1 MKISDFIKKPVLSS
15 VISILIVIAG
25 VIALRTLPI
34 EQYPDI
40 APPMVSI
47 SAFYNGASASTI
59 QKSVIAPIEEAVN
72 GVENM
77 IYMTSSANN
86 AGEVSISVYFK
97 QGTDPDMATV
107 NVQNRVSQA
116 EPRLPA
122 EVKQYGLTVTK
133 QMNSILQMFTI
144 SSPDEKFDDNF
155 ISNYLNINLKPKIL
169 RVSGVGKVM
178 IFGADY
184 SMRIWLKPEVLAS
197 FNMSPKEVIAALAD
211 QNIEAATGTFGE
223 NSPEQLQY
231 SMVYSGRLKTV
242 EEFKNIVIRTSANG
256 EILHL
261 GTVADIELGKENY
274 LFSSKTNGHSG
285 AVCVVYQ
292 TAGSNAKVVNDNITA
307 LLEEEQRV
315 QPDLDFTVMMNTNDF
330 LNASMHDVIKTLLEA
345 LLLVVLIVLLFLH
358 DWQSTVIPFVGIMVS
373 LIGTF
378 AFMLVAGF
386 SINLISLFA
395 LVLVIGTVVD
405 DSIVVVEAV
414 HEKLDA
420 GYKSSRKAAT
430 DAMGEITTAV
440 ITSSL
445 VFMAVFIPISMLS
458 GTSGTFFRQFGLT
471 MAVAVG
477 ISALNALTLVPALCA
492 IMIKPKSETANPNG
506 KHKLHALYQRL
517 CVAFDTAFV
526 GWSEKYKNGIRPLIK
541 RPWIPVLVVVA
552 SAVVMVWAINTTPS
566 GFVPQEDKGSF
577 ICDILMP
584 TGTTV
589 NKTSITVE
597 QIAERVKAIDEVKD
611 VACTAG
617 YGFSC
622 GQMSNAGFLLV
633 SLKNWDERDFL
644 SVKKVMAEVSRIGK
658 EYADAQVIPFQM
670 PMIPG
675 YGSSSD
681 AEINLQDKTDADI
694 ADFAVV
700 RDDFVKALNQH
711 PAIEY
716 AYSTFTA
723 DNPQWLVTVDAS
735 KCYQKGVT
743 VQEVMN
749 TLAIYMG
756 GSYVNDINLY
766 GKVYKVMVQG
776 TPESHVDEKAL
787 NYTMV
792 KTPSG
797 EMAPIATFVTLKRIY
812 GAPYLNRFN
821 MLSSIQVSASPAP
834 GASSGSVIQAVKETA
849 DQILPARDYSIEFGG
864 MTREQSEGS
873 SMLLIFGISALLIY
887 LVLACLYESYVV
899 PFSIMLAVPLGLM
912 GAFLFTKIAGAIFPG
927 VGIDNNI
934 YLQTGV
940 VMLIGLLSKTGILIV
955 EFALQKRHEGLSIVD
970 SALEASKARLRP
982 ILMTAATMVIGLI
995 PLLTSRGVG
1004 AVGNISLGIGA
1015 VFGMLIGC
1023 IGLLFLVPALYVV
1036 FETIQEKIHP
1046 IKSDTDNN
1054 E

>member
-47 SAFYNGASASTI
+47 STNYYGASAATI

-77 IYMTSSANN
+77 LYMTSTSNN
-86 AGEVSISVYFK
+86 SGEAEVRVYFK

-122 EVKQYGLTVTK
+122 EVRQYGITVVK
-133 QMNSILQMFTI
+133 QMNSMLQIFSV
-144 SSPDEKFDDNF
+144 SSPNDKYDENF
-155 ISNYLNINLKPKIL
+155 LTNYLNINIKPKVL
-169 RVSGVGKVM
+169 RISGVGKVM
-178 IFGADY
+178 MFGADY
-184 SMRIWLKPEVLAS
+184 SMRIWLKPDVLAS
-197 FNMSPKEVIAALAD
+197 YNMNPSEVIAALAD

-223 NSPEQLQY
+223 NSPEQMQY
-231 SMVYSGRLKTV
+231 SMIYSGRLKTI
-242 EEFKNIVIRTSANG
+242 EEFENIVIRTNSNG
-256 EILHL
+256 EILRL
-261 GTVADIELGKENY
+261 GTIAKVEMGKEHY
-274 LFSSKTNGHSG
+274 LFSTHTNGHPG
-285 AVCVVYQ
+285 ALCIVYQ
-292 TAGSNAKVVNDNITA
+292 TAGSNAKEVNDQITA
-307 LLEEEQRV
+307 LLQEEQRV
-315 QPDLDFTVMMNTNDF
+315 QPDLKFTTLMNTNDF
-330 LNASMHDVIKTLLEA
+330 LNSSIHEVIKTLLEA

-378 AFMLVAGF
+378 AFMMVAGF

-420 GYKSSRKAAT
+420 GYKSSMKAAV

-477 ISALNALTLVPALCA
+477 ISAINALTLVPALCA
-492 IMIKPKSETANPNG
+492 IMIKPKNENSNG
-506 KHKLHALYQRL
+506 NRLHTLYLRL
-517 CVAFDTAFV
+517 CTAFDTAFLR
-526 GWSEKYKNGIRPLIK
+526 WSDKYKNSIHPLIK
-541 RPWIPVLVVVA
+541 RPWIPLIVVVA
-552 SAVVMVWAINTTPS
+552 GIAVMIWSVSTTPT

-577 ICDILMP
+577 ICDVIMP
-584 TGTTV
+584 TGTSVSKTEETV
-589 NKTSITVE
+589 T
-597 QIAERVKAIDEVKD
+597 QIADRIMQIDD
-611 VACTAG
+611 VRDVSCAAG
-617 YGFSC
+617 YGFSS
-622 GQMSNAGFLLV
+622 GSTSNAGFIVVALN
-633 SLKNWDERDFL
+633 NWDERDFM
-644 SVKKVMAEVSRIGK
+644 SINQVMAQVAQIG
-658 EYADAQVIPFQM
+658 EDYADAQLIPFQM

-675 YGSSSD
+675 YGSSAD

-694 ADFAVV
+694 ADFALM
-700 RDDFVKALNQH
+700 RDEFVQKLNQN
-711 PAIEY
+711 PAIGY
-716 AYSTFTA
+716 AYSTFAA
-723 DNPQWLVTVDAS
+723 DNPQWLVSINAAT
-735 KCYQKGVT
+735 CYQKGLT
-743 VQEVMN
+743 VKDVMN
-749 TLAIYMG
+749 TLATYMG
-756 GSYVNDINLY
+756 GAYVNDINLY
-766 GKVYKVMVQG
+766 GKVYKVMVEG
-776 TPESHVDEKAL
+776 TPESHVDVRSL
-787 NYTMV
+787 NTTMI

-797 EMAPIATFVTLKRIY
+797 EMAALGTFLTLKRIY
-812 GAPYLNRFN
+812 GAPNLNRFN
-821 MLSSIQVSASPAP
+821 MLSSIQVNAAPAP
-834 GASSGSVIQAVKETA
+834 GASTGSVIEAVKQTA
-849 DQILPARDYSIEFGG
+849 EQVLPSKDYSIEFGG

-873 SMLLIFGISALLIY
+873 GMMIIFGISALLIY
-887 LVLACLYESYVV
+887 LVLACLYESYIV
-899 PFSIMLAVPLGLM
+899 PFSILLAVPLGLM
-912 GAFLFTKIAGAIFPG
+912 GAFLFTKLAGIIFPG
-927 VGIDNNI
+927 IGIDNNI

-995 PLLTSRGVG
+995 PLLTSTGVG

-1036 FETIQEKIHP
+1036 FETIQERVKP
-1046 IKSDTDNN
+1046 IEQNQ
-1054 E
+1054 